1 MTRLLAVLVACI
13 LLSQTA
19 AAQQF
24 PSLSGR
30 VVDAADIIPPAVE
43 TKLTRMLAEHEK
55 TTDNQVV
62 VVTVPDLQ
70 GYDIAD
76 FGYRLGRHW
85 GIGQEGK
92 NNGLLFIIAPPERK
106 LRIEVGY
113 GLEGDMPDATA
124 KSIIDTV
131 VVPAFKKGDMG
142 GGILAGTNSILEAL
156 NNGTWTPPKSKEKS
170 DFHVVNALLVLFL
183 FFIIGNGRIILY
195 WISHSARRRYG
206 PNHPYWSTTLGAA
219 SGGFSGGGFSGG
231 GFSGGGGSFGGGGA
245 SGGW

>member
-1 MTRLLAVLVACI
+1 MTRLLAVLVACV

-19 AAQQF
+19 VAQQF
-24 PSLSGR
+24 PSLTDR

-85 GIGQEGK
+85 GIGQKGK
-92 NNGLLFIIAPPERK
+92 DNGLLFIIAPTERK

-142 GGILAGTNSILEAL
+142 GGIESGVLSILSVLRDGDWTAPKKPD
-156 NNGTWTPPKSKEKS
+156 NGPS
-170 DFHVVNALLVLFL
+170 DMPVT
-183 FFIIGNGRIILY
+183 FFILILFISFAIIAFINHRTDKMLGRR
-195 WISHSARRRYG
+195 HRRNRHAWG
-206 PNHPYWSTTLGAA
+206 TM
-219 SGGFSGGGFSGG
+219 GGFGGRSSGGGFSSG